1 MQRRTLHRIFHNA
14 RVTKSS
20 YSLQRRM
27 TFVDSGKARCAV
39 SHPVILGFAW
49 TLEELPRS
57 FYVIFIHFSWCK
69 NPLERV
75 LLLLFWTD
83 SGSMSTDVLN
93 YIDSR
98 WEIRDAFSTRSTLCR
113 KNGCVWLCPHWSSE
127 AMQVSFSNPVRQSLF
142 THKDAAEG
150 RKKARTSPGACTHTI
165 CGL

>member
-98 WEIRDAFSTRSTLCR
+98 
-113 KNGCVWLCPHWSSE
+113 
-127 AMQVSFSNPVRQSLF
+127 
-142 THKDAAEG
+142 
-150 RKKARTSPGACTHTI
+150 
-165 CGL
+165 